1 MSVVNPAMEQF
12 VLLLPILPLT
22 AAFLSQM
29 LGQKLGRSVAT
40 LSVRFGLVAFML
52 ASLLLGVLFTTG
64 QTTEIRMGGSWGI
77 LTVDPLGILMAVLI
91 TGISLIVR
99 IYSVKYMAEEAGYGR
114 FFILLDLMVASL
126 LIMGSAGDL
135 LTLLIAWHLVGVV
148 LYFLLGFNLRSA
160 TSSRYAFWT
169 LITYRIGDVAMVVAA
184 VILYYTYGTWSL
196 TGIFEAIRQNPGAH
210 QYGSFTV
217 EEITGFL
224 IALAAFARSAQFL
237 LHTWLPYTMGG
248 PTPVSAL
255 MHVGIVNAGGFL
267 INRFATI
274 FAQTELVLHVIFFV
288 GLVTAIVGS
297 VLMLT
302 QNDIKK
308 ALGYST
314 MGQMGFMVMEC
325 GVGAFSL
332 AIYHLIAHGFFKGT
346 LFLGAGSAM
355 SKARKHDGRPKQD
368 LYTFA
373 VERMTAVKRQPWIA
387 MAFITIAVPIAIIF
401 VAHWLVAK
409 DFYQKQGA
417 IILLFFG
424 WVTGAQ
430 LLFTTYR
437 MNAQNFPRLIG
448 TILISFTV
456 MVAGYTLI
464 SHAFDHFLYPDELF
478 RKQIYNTATIDV
490 VWFDFLLI
498 LTALVIVAGWV
509 LTYYSEQKRL
519 AGKQRITKFRLSFY
533 ALVSR
538 EFYLMDIY
546 SWLARTLLYLAA
558 RLNVLLRW
566 R

>member
-1 MSVVNPAMEQF
+1 MEKSII
-12 VLLLPILPLT
+12 LLPILPLV
-22 AAFLSQM
+22 AALLNQLF
-29 LGQKLGRSVAT
+29 GRPLGRSAAT
-40 LSVRFGLVAFML
+40 LSVRFGAVAFVL
-52 ASLLLGVLFTTG
+52 AAVLLGTVLATG
-64 QTTEIRMGGSWGI
+64 QTTEVRLAGTWGI
-77 LTVDPLGILMAVLI
+77 LVVDPLGILMAVLI

-99 IYSVKYMAEEAGYGR
+99 IYSVNYMAEEAGYGR

-148 LYFLLGFNLRSA
+148 LYFLLAFNLRSA
-160 TSSRYAFWT
+160 TSSRHAFWT
-169 LITYRIGDVAMVVAA
+169 LITYRIGDLAMILAA
-184 VILYYTYGTWSL
+184 AILYHTYGTWSL
-196 TGIFEAIRQNPGAH
+196 SEIFAAIRENPGAH
-210 QYGSFTV
+210 QFGGFTV

-267 INRFATI
+267 INRFATV
-274 FAQTELVLHVIFFV
+274 FAQTELVLHVLFFV

-325 GVGAFSL
+325 GIGAFSL

-355 SKARKHDGRPKQD
+355 NKARKHDGRPKQD

-373 VERMTAVKRQPWIA
+373 VERKTAVRRQPWLV
-387 MAFITIAVPIAIIF
+387 MAIITIAVPIAIIF

-437 MNAQNFPRLIG
+437 MDAQNFPRLIG
-448 TILISFTV
+448 TILVSFTILIV
-456 MVAGYTLI
+456 GYTVI
-464 SHAFDHFLYPDELF
+464 SHAFDHFLYPDEVF
-478 RKQIYNTATIDV
+478 RKQIYQTATIDV
-490 VWFDFLLI
+490 VWFDLLLI
-498 LTALVIVAGWV
+498 LTTLVIVAGWI
-509 LTYYSEQKRL
+509 LTYYSEQNRL
-519 AGKQRITKFRLSFY
+519 GGRDRFSNLKLSFY
-533 ALVSR
+533 ALVTR
-538 EFYLMDIY
+538 EFYLMDLY
-546 SWLARTLLYLAA
+546 SWLARSLLHLAA

>member
-1 MSVVNPAMEQF
+1 MKQLFLLLP
-12 VLLLPILPLT
+12 LLPILVALINQLF
-22 AAFLSQM
+22 AKQ
-29 LGQKLGRSVAT
+29 LGRSVAKI
-40 LSVRFGLVAFML
+40 SVR
-52 ASLLLGVLFTTG
+52 ASFVSFIIAVILLGDQLA
-64 QTTEIRMGGSWGI
+64 GSPVTNVHLGNGIGI
-77 LTVDPLGILMAVLI
+77 LLSDPLSCLMAVLI

-99 IYSVKYMAEEAGYGR
+99 IYSVKYMAEEDGYGR
-114 FFILLDLMVASL
+114 FFILLDLMVAAL
-126 LIMGSAGDL
+126 LLMGSAGDL
-135 LTLLIAWHLVGVV
+135 LTMVMSWHLVGVV
-148 LYFLLGFNLRSA
+148 LYFLIGFNLRSA
-160 TSSRYAFWT
+160 LSSRHAFWT
-169 LITYRIGDVAMVVAA
+169 LITYRIGDLAMMLAA
-184 VILYYTYGTWSL
+184 GILFHTFGTWSL
-196 TGIFEAIRQNPGAH
+196 SEIFAEIRSAPGVH
-210 QYGSFTV
+210 KYGGFTV
-217 EEITGFL
+217 EEITG
-224 IALAAFARSAQFL
+224 ALVAVAAFARSAQFL

-267 INRFATI
+267 INRFAPI
-274 FAQTELVLHVIFFV
+274 FAQTEAALHVIFFV
-288 GLVTAIVGS
+288 GLITAIIGS

-346 LFLGAGSAM
+346 LFLSAGSAI
-355 SKARKHDGRPKQD
+355 SKARKHDGVPKQD

-373 VERMTAVKRQPWIA
+373 VERKTAVRRQPWLV
-387 MAFITIAVPIAIIF
+387 MALITIAVPIAIIF
-401 VAHWLVAK
+401 IAHWLVAK

-437 MNAQNFPRLIG
+437 MNAQNFPRMIG

-456 MVAGYTLI
+456 LIAGYTLMG
-464 SHAFDHFLYPDELF
+464 HAFDHFLYPDEVF
-478 RKQIYNTATIDV
+478 RKQIYSTATIDV
-490 VWFDFLLI
+490 VWFDLVLI
-498 LTALVIVAGWV
+498 LTTLVIVAGWIF
-509 LTYYSEQKRL
+509 TYYSEQNRL
-519 AGKQRITKFRLSFY
+519 RDNKERCNNLWLSFY
-533 ALVSR
+533 ALISR

-546 SWLARTLLYLAA
+546 SWMARSLLQLAA
-558 RLNVLLRW
+558 RINVLLRW